1 MDVKALGKEPNLF
14 WKTSFSIKSPFMLK
28 RIIILLVF
36 LSIAVGGWYYYQ
48 NNMVKENTD
57 SSIYTKVEQ
66 GDFHINVVATGELQA
81 ARSEKILGPP
91 GMRAAG
97 IFQTTISSIVP
108 EGTLVAKGDEVAA
121 LDRTDLGNK
130 MKSSGTDIEK
140 AQSQIV
146 QAQLD
151 TAIEMRGLR
160 DQIRNIEFSIE
171 EKKLEAKM
179 NIYEPPAV
187 QRQTQLELERLERD
201 MQQNKEKY
209 KLKQE
214 QATARIEELTATL
227 SQHQNQL
234 KQLSD
239 LSKNFSVKAPKSGMV
254 IYQRSWNG
262 KKGPGSRVTAW
273 DPVVAQLPDLSQM
286 NSITYV
292 NEVDISK
299 VSEGQP
305 VIIQVDAFPEK
316 KFKGKVL
323 SIANIGE
330 QRPNFDA
337 KVFEVKISL
346 INGDSTLR
354 PAMTT
359 GNMIN
364 TKTFKDVVSIP
375 LEAYHRND
383 SLTYSFI
390 KTETGIIK
398 KEIIVGSAND
408 NNIIVKAGLS
418 ENQEVTLTI
427 PLEENDLSIQ
437 YLTPEEKQQATKQLT
452 VIQNIEK
459 DKPKAKEG
467 KPKGKAGKKG
477 KLGKKAQ
484 SRKSK
489 GKPQ

>member
-1 MDVKALGKEPNLF
+1 M
-14 WKTSFSIKSPFMLK
+14 K
-28 RIIILLVF
+28 RIIVLLIF
-36 LSIAVGGWYYYQ
+36 LLIAAGGWYYYQ
-48 NNMVKENTD
+48 NNLVKENADT
-57 SSIYTKVEQ
+57 SIFTKVEQ

-108 EGTLVAKGDEVAA
+108 EGTIVSKGEEVAA
-121 LDRTDLGNK
+121 LDRTDLGSK
-130 MKSSGTDIEK
+130 MKGIGTDIEK

-160 DQIRNIEFSIE
+160 DQVRNIEFSIE

-187 QRQTQLELERLERD
+187 QRQTQLELERMQRD
-201 MQQNKEKY
+201 MKQNNEKY

-214 QATARIEELTATL
+214 QAEARIEELTATL
-227 SQHQNQL
+227 SQYQNQMG
-234 KQLSD
+234 QLTNLSSD
-239 LSKNFSVKAPKSGMV
+239 FSVKAPKGGMV
-254 IYQRSWNG
+254 IYHRSWNG

-273 DPVVAQLPDLSQM
+273 DPIVAQLPDLSQM
-286 NSITYV
+286 NSLTYV

-299 VSEGQP
+299 VAMGQP
-305 VIIQVDAFPEK
+305 VIIEVDAFPEK
-316 KFKGKVL
+316 KFKGKVVG
-323 SIANIGE
+323 IANIGE

-337 KVFEVKISL
+337 KVFEVKISV

-364 TKTFKDVVSIP
+364 TKTYRDVLSVP

-383 SLTYSFI
+383 SLIYAFI
-390 KTETGIIK
+390 KTENGMVK
-398 KEIIVGSAND
+398 KEIMIGSAND
-408 NNIIVKAGLS
+408 NAIIVKAGLTKG
-418 ENQEVTLTI
+418 EQVALTI
-427 PLEENDLSIQ
+427 PLDEDKLSIQ
-437 YLTPEEKQQATKQLT
+437 YLTPEEKQEAAKELS
-452 VIQNIEK
+452 VVENIANDTPRVSK
-459 DKPKAKEG
+459 DKGKGRPKGKEG
-467 KPKGKAGKKG
+467 K
-477 KLGKKAQ
+477 
-484 SRKSK
+484 RKMVQSK
-489 GKPQ
+489 GNPQ